1 MKILTKKDFQMTK
14 WRVKNKSQ
22 GDRLVKKSIEL
33 KEHPKLSKDFN
44 NEIHMFNQIFFPKES
59 YYADCYMNPIA
70 TDEELDKNFEEYKDY
85 KEMIFED
92 YFEEEIEM
100 TPVAFAPEIISK
112 ARGVCS
118 CGKTN
123 FSMVMDALQGKNDE
137 CKFCGDKN
145 YKNYINEEP
154 EYTLNEMKTSLRK
167 FCKVMLGVELTKE
180 QEEWFDN
187 EVRFK

>member
-1 MKILTKKDFQMTK
+1 MRILTKKDFQMTK
-14 WRVKNKSQ
+14 WRVKNKAQ
-22 GDRLVKKSIEL
+22 GDILVKKAIEL

-44 NEIHMFNQIFFPKES
+44 NEMHMFNQIFFPKES

-92 YFEEEIEM
+92 YFENEL
-100 TPVAFAPEIISK
+100 TPIAFSPEIMSK
-112 ARGVCS
+112 VRGVCS

-123 FSMVMDALQGKNDE
+123 FSLVMDALQGKNDE
-137 CKFCGDKN
+137 CKYCGDKN
-145 YKNYINEEP
+145 YITKEEP
-154 EYTLNEMKTSLRK
+154 EYTLNEMKTSIRK
-167 FCKVMLGVELTKE
+167 FCKVMLGINLTKE
-180 QEEWFDN
+180 QAEWIDDY